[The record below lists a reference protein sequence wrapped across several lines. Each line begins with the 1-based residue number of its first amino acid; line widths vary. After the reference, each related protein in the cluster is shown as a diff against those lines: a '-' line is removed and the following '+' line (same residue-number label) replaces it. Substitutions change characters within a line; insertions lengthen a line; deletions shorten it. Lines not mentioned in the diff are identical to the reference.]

1 MKMKLF
7 LGILLAG
14 IMGLASC
21 SDYLDETPD
30 KSGSAYIY
38 HMDQLYGL
46 MGSVDLYLNSS
57 PTFYNY
63 PGIGD
68 YPFWGNYWQEQYL
81 LSDAVEMIPEYY
93 LYGVGYP
100 SNSLY
105 DVYSFGTEQLIDN
118 SGTMG
123 LTWTPSYERIYRFNT
138 VLENLDKV
146 VQTTEAIHEQVKG
159 EALFGRAYF
168 HFLILEQYC
177 LWNEDAPGIGYRD
190 ATDPNGIPDRQTVGY
205 TLSRIYQDL
214 DDAEEALTNAGRSE
228 FDFEHNFRPTVPTVQ
243 AFRARVALY
252 RGDYETA
259 LANAENALKAHS
271 TLVTFKDDP
280 DYALQTSMQIQLV
293 DSDSVPTGN
302 VLEMKMMLGLYYNTS
317 LAIPAYEELFLPHIS
332 CANYYGII
340 PMSESFYNVWTDKEN
355 DARWIHFYGNG
366 YEGLGLGLGKM
377 LFQKDGMYCFPQNPP
392 AWMKK
397 SSYYAYNRFFGYAE
411 LMGMTTAEMYL
422 IKAECEARL
431 GVGNPA
437 ETLQT
442 LRRTR
447 FYDQA
452 AADNIGGGIQDVLDE
467 RYREMGAFWRFYD
480 IKRLNG
486 AENAGIHV
494 IRRIMTD
501 PTDISSVTTIDIA
514 PDDPRWA
521 LPFNKQDVDAMG
533 WEQNP
538 GWD

>member
-1 MKMKLF
+1 MKNKIM
-7 LGILLAG
+7 LLAALFG
-14 IMGLASC
+14 MIGLGAC

-46 MGSVDLYLNSS
+46 MGSVDLYMNAQ
-57 PTFYNY
+57 PTFYQS

-68 YPFWGNYWQEQYL
+68 YPSWGNYWQEQYL
-81 LSDAVEMIPEYY
+81 LSDAVEIIPEYY
-93 LYGVGYP
+93 LYGMGYP
-100 SNSLY
+100 SNSMY
-105 DVYSFGTEQLIDN
+105 DIYSFGTERLIN
-118 SGTMG
+118 TSTTMR

-138 VLENLDKV
+138 VLENLDQV
-146 VQTTEAIHEQVKG
+146 IQTTEAIHEQVRG

-177 LWNEDAPGIGYRD
+177 LWNENAPGIGYRD
-190 ATDPNGIPDRQTVGY
+190 GTDPDGIPERQTVAY

-214 DDAEEALTNAGRSE
+214 DDAEEALTNAGRTE
-228 FDFEHNFRPTVPTVQ
+228 FDFEHSSRPTVPTVQ

-280 DYALQTSMQIQLV
+280 DYALQTSMQIYLV

-302 VLEMKMMLGLYYNTS
+302 MIEMKMMTNLYYKTS
-317 LAIPAYEELFLPHIS
+317 LAIPEYEELFLPHIS
-332 CANYYGII
+332 CANYYGVV

-366 YEGLGLGLGKM
+366 YEGLGTGLGK
-377 LFQKDGMYCFPQNPP
+377 LVFQQEGMYCCPEVLPD
-392 AWMKK
+392 WMKA
-397 SSYYAYNRFFGYAE
+397 SSFYAYNRFFNYAE

-437 ETLQT
+437 ETLKT

-447 FYDQA
+447 FYTQA
-452 AADNIGGGIQDVLDE
+452 AADNIGGSVQEVLDE

-480 IKRLNG
+480 VKRLNG
-486 AENAGIHV
+486 SENANIHV
-494 IRRIMTD
+494 IRRVMTN
-501 PTDISSVTTIDIA
+501 PADINSVTTIDIA

-521 LPFNKQDVDAMG
+521 LPFNRQDMESMG
-533 WEQNP
+533 WEQNA
-538 GWD
+538 GWE